1 MRISVAVHL
10 LIVDALNLIRRIHA
24 VQGSPCVDTCLHA
37 LEQLIVH
44 SQPTHAVAVFDD
56 EDRAHGWRHQRL
68 PEYKAGRA
76 PMPDTLVAEM
86 PALRAAFEQRGIRCW
101 ASPGSEADDLAATLA
116 VKVAQAGH
124 QATIVSTDKGYCQLL
139 SPTIRIRDYFQKRWL
154 DAPFIAS
161 EFGVTPEQ
169 LADYWGLAG
178 ISSSKVPGVAGIGPK
193 SAAQLLNE
201 FQDLEGLYARLAEVP
216 EKWRKKLA
224 AHQEIQKL
232 GLLYPEG
239 VLTFDQVHDAVMN
252 VARYDVFKLNEAML
266 AGDVPRLV
274 RTRTARSA
282 NCVEQVK
289 QMRLLLRRKA
299 IHIVH
304 QKPAVIARL
313 DFAFKISRREIPR
326 TIRHGQTAQNMR
338 FTRAAR
344 APQIQSHRLK
354 TVCDQIMQMSKH
366 LDITP
371 DDQILQSRLIVQTQF
386 QSKLR
391 IHHQINP
398 APRSF
403 LVQLR
408 PAQSRFVQQ
417 HPAKPIPS
425 PLALVRP
432 NKRYC

>member
-1 MRISVAVHL
+1 MAVHL

-76 PMPDTLVAEM
+76 PLPAPLVAEM
-86 PALRAAFEQRGIRCW
+86 PTLRAAFEQRGIRCW

-139 SPTIRIRDYFQKRWL
+139 SPTLRIRDYFQKRWL

-224 AHQEIQKL
+224 AHQEMAFTCREVARLQTDL
-232 GLLYPEG
+232 QLDGNLQQLRLPRCPSLRGAPVQGDCLRHCLLYPG
-239 VLTFDQVHDAVMN
+239 QAI
-252 VARYDVFKLNEAML
+252 
-266 AGDVPRLV
+266 
-274 RTRTARSA
+274 TR
-282 NCVEQVK
+282 
-289 QMRLLLRRKA
+289 
-299 IHIVH
+299 
-304 QKPAVIARL
+304 P
-313 DFAFKISRREIPR
+313 P
-326 TIRHGQTAQNMR
+326 
-338 FTRAAR
+338 
-344 APQIQSHRLK
+344 
-354 TVCDQIMQMSKH
+354 
-366 LDITP
+366 DITRRYP
-371 DDQILQSRLIVQTQF
+371 PGSPRAGCRRYT
-386 QSKLR
+386 
-391 IHHQINP
+391 HPP
-398 APRSF
+398 APPG
-403 LVQLR
+403 
-408 PAQSRFVQQ
+408 PA
-417 HPAKPIPS
+417 PEY
-425 PLALVRP
+425 PLS
-432 NKRYC
+432 